1 MKILR
6 TTQHPDIQ
14 NREGSILHRVAARA
28 IVLDGENIL
37 LMFTERYHDYSLPGG
52 GVDDGEDLHEGV
64 IRELEEETGAKNV
77 RGIRELGIYEE
88 FRPWYKAEHD
98 ILHMK
103 SYCYFCTID
112 PELGE
117 PRHEDYEVANG
128 MKALW
133 INIHQAIAH
142 NREVIA
148 NSPKKGLSIERETW
162 MYRNFKAQV
171 EHLSSYSFA
180 GFS

>member
-1 MKILR
+1 MMYSRAMLHCQPAAVMLIVPRQAWYRSHSSRLVPQSTRIFLR
-6 TTQHPDIQ
+6 QTLKTA
-14 NREGSILHRVAARA
+14 ES
-28 IVLDGENIL
+28 
-37 LMFTERYHDYSLPGG
+37 S
-52 GVDDGEDLHEGV
+52 
-64 IRELEEETGAKNV
+64 
-77 RGIRELGIYEE
+77 IRELGIYEE

-98 ILHMK
+98 ILHMT

-112 PELGE
+112 SELGE

-162 MYRNFKAQV
+162 LLERVASQ
-171 EHLSSYSFA
+171 LP
-180 GFS
+180 